1 MKILITAFDP
11 FGGEK
16 TNPSW
21 EAIKDLNI
29 KDVHK
34 LMLPT
39 SFEKA
44 KTLLIDKIDELK
56 PDVVLSIGQ
65 AGGRSKISIEQVV
78 INLMD
83 AKIPDNDGYM
93 PKQIRIVEDG
103 ADAYFSTLDTYEMSD
118 YLNSKDIPAYVSLSA
133 GAYVCNSVLYS
144 ALEYAKK
151 NNLNYQ
157 AEFVHVPY
165 ISEQVL
171 DKPSNTPFMEL
182 ELIKKGIRALIEYLN
197 V

>member
-65 AGGRSKISIEQVV
+65 AGGRSKISIEQVG

-157 AEFVHVPY
+157 AAFVHVPY